1 LLRAPDTVVVVGS
14 DKGYVHPFEVMMDPK
29 TKKKTFD
36 PMNEGGK
43 VQIDS
48 LTSLERRL

>member
-1 LLRAPDTVVVVGS
+1 
-14 DKGYVHPFEVMMDPK
+14 VMMDPK

-43 VQIDS
+43 VPSI
-48 LTSLERRL
+48 